1 MVEIRLAKQEKA
13 RKKMKKRRQHYYR
26 CKKSFL
32 FKKEIGDH
40 TIQSI
45 RNLSDCKNKLEKS
58 KAEPLEILEMFLIKK
73 KKIITDQ

>member
-26 CKKSFL
+26 CKKYFL
-32 FKKEIGDH
+32 FKREIDDH

-45 RNLSDCKNKLEKS
+45 RNLLDCKNKLEKS
-58 KAEPLEILEMFLIKK
+58 KTESLEILEMFLMKK